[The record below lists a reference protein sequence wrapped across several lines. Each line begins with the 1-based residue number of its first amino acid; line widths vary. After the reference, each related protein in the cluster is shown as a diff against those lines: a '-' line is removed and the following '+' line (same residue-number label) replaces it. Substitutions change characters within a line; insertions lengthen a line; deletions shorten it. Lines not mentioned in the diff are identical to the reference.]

1 MGSIIADVVTSQ
13 RDVIP
18 AEPGHTP
25 PKAAMPIHARKAYI
39 EGHLE
44 MCRDGAQRNLI
55 EMGRWLCRAKD
66 EHIVEHGEW
75 TAWVT
80 RYAGVNERTAQRLM
94 RVAREIPEGSQLEA
108 LGPAKLEELIKL
120 PAPEREEAAE
130 RMDAAGKSSRQV
142 RDEVAAMR
150 AERDEA
156 LRLVKAQKDA
166 AEQEKQEA
174 EGLIAEQKERIAKL
188 QDKLQ
193 RREGDRDSLHKQ
205 VLGLID
211 ENNKLRS
218 QEPTIIREVPEDY
231 EQLKQKAKAAEEEA
245 DRLADELD
253 RLKTASAQREMNGGG
268 DVTAR
273 ILSAMGGMMVQVGRI
288 PAQLTE
294 GSVRISKA
302 DGRLV
307 VDKILAVSSW
317 CKAMLDVLGVEEGAA
332 S

>member
-1 MGSIIADVVTSQ
+1 MGSIIADN
-13 RDVIP
+13 
-18 AEPGHTP
+18 
-25 PKAAMPIHARKAYI
+25 HARKAYI

-174 EGLIAEQKERIAKL
+174 VRAAVEKLARAKNRQIEQSSDIWAEKVRAAYAREEDLLGQIRQMKQQAEALPDAAEVEALRRQK
-188 QDKLQ
+188 Q
-193 RREGDRDSLHKQ
+193 
-205 VLGLID
+205 
-211 ENNKLRS
+211 
-218 QEPTIIREVPEDY
+218 
-231 EQLKQKAKAAEEEA
+231 AAEEEA

-307 VDKILAVSSW
+307 VDKILAISAW

>member
-1 MGSIIADVVTSQ
+1 MGSIIVDVVTSQ

-174 EGLIAEQKERIAKL
+174 VRAAEQQIAKL
-188 QDKLQ
+188 QDKLK

-211 ENNKLRS
+211 ENEKLRS

-231 EQLKQKAKAAEEEA
+231 EQLKRKAKAAEEEA

-253 RLKTASAQREMNGGG
+253 RLKTENAQKEMDGGG

-288 PAQLTE
+288 PAQLQD
-294 GSVRISKA
+294 GSVRITEQ

-307 VDKILAVSSW
+307 VDKILAISAW